1 MVKIHSKQIIGS
13 ANRKVVQMSKQQNP
27 IVPNTADYVPWILY
41 DRNVTAAAANTANRY
56 TFFNVPI
63 GTAGK
68 IKADTNLEQVMQLS
82 APEWMTVT
90 HIGFYFT
97 TRMAKIDIDQFL
109 DSYWYEFWIGDRI
122 YAEGPLQ
129 CAPSGSGMAGVTT
142 QNAQSALNPGLPL
155 GSSVMWD
162 CRLPA
167 GLTLGNIVADGIF
180 GHTILQSQ
188 KFNVQVQGTPFA
200 LAAAGAPLFGAGLN
214 LMCYLVGFKS
224 RGVQ

>member
-1 MVKIHSKQIIGS
+1 MARIQKKEQIGS
-13 ANRKVVQMSKQQNP
+13 LERRAILASKLANP
-27 IVPNTADYVPWILY
+27 IVPNTADYVPWVLY

-82 APEWMTVT
+82 APEWMSVT
-90 HIGFYFT
+90 HLGFYFT
-97 TRMAKIDIDQFL
+97 SRMAKVDIDQFL
-109 DSYWYEFWIGDRI
+109 DNYWYEFWIGDRI

-129 CAPSGSGMAGVTT
+129 VAPSGFGLTGVTT
-142 QNAQSALNPGLPL
+142 QNAQSVFTPSTPL
-155 GSSVMWD
+155 GTSVMWD

-167 GLTLGNIVADGIF
+167 GLQLGNIVADGIF
-180 GHTILQSQ
+180 GHTILQGQ
-188 KFNVQVQGTPFA
+188 KFNVQVQGTPYA
-200 LAAAGAPLFGAGLN
+200 LAAAGAPLFGGGLN
-214 LMCYLVGFKS
+214 MMCYLIGIKS

>member
-1 MVKIHSKQIIGS
+1 MARIQKKQKIGS
-13 ANRKVVQMSKQQNP
+13 LERRANLATMASNP
-27 IVPNTADYVPWILY
+27 IVPNTADYVPWMLY
-41 DRNVTAAAANTANRY
+41 DRVITAAAANTLNRY

-82 APEWMTVT
+82 APEWMSVT
-90 HIGFYFT
+90 HIGFYFCGNMT
-97 TRMAKIDIDQFL
+97 KLDIVGML
-109 DSYWYEFWIGDRI
+109 DNYWFEFWIGDRI

-129 CAPSGSGMAGVTT
+129 MAPSGAGLTGMTTRNAEATFASG
-142 QNAQSALNPGLPL
+142 NPL
-155 GSSVMWD
+155 GTGVMWD

-167 GLTLGNIVADGIF
+167 GLMLGNVVTDGIL
-180 GHTILQSQ
+180 GHTILQGQ

-200 LAAAGAPLFGAGLN
+200 LLAAAGQTYGTGLN
-214 LMCYLVGFKS
+214 MMCYLVGLKS